1 MPTIKPHGESRTGF
15 ISTRD
20 CRIAFRIDERNLRR
34 AINTGRLPI
43 YIVNDEPMIDPAD
56 AIALIKQS
64 GRYYGN
70 R

>member
-1 MPTIKPHGESRTGF
+1 MPTIKPDGASRAGL

-43 YIVNDEPMIDPAD
+43 YLVDDKPMIDPAD

-64 GRYYGN
+64 GRYYGK
-70 R
+70 

>member
-1 MPTIKPHGESRTGF
+1 MTTVKPGGESRAGL

-43 YIVNDEPMIDPAD
+43 YIVADKPMIDPAD
-56 AIALIKQS
+56 AVALIKQS
-64 GRYYGN
+64 GRYYGK
-70 R
+70 

>member
-1 MPTIKPHGESRTGF
+1 MPIIKPDGESQTGL

-43 YIVNDEPMIDPAD
+43 YLVNDKAMIDPAD

-64 GRYYGN
+64 GRYYG

>member
-1 MPTIKPHGESRTGF
+1 MPIVKPGGNAAPGL

-43 YIVNDEPMIDPAD
+43 YLVNDKPMIDPAD
-56 AIALIKQS
+56 AVALVMQS
-64 GRYYGN
+64 GRRYGK
-70 R
+70 

>member
-1 MPTIKPHGESRTGF
+1 MPIIKPDGESRTGL

-43 YIVNDEPMIDPAD
+43 YLVNDKAMIDPAD

-64 GRYYGN
+64 GRYYG

>member
-1 MPTIKPHGESRTGF
+1 MPIIKPDGESRPGL

-34 AINTGRLPI
+34 AINTGPLPI
-43 YIVNDEPMIDPAD
+43 YLVDEKAMIDPAD
-56 AIALIKQS
+56 AVALMMQW
-64 GRYYGN
+64 GRRYG